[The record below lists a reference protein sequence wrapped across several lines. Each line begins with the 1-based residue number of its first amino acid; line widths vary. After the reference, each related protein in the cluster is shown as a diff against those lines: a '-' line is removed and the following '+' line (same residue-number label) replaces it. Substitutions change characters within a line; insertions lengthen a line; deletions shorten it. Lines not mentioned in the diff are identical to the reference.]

1 MNNDRMSVDTVDP
14 SKTKETV
21 VDGKVVRQ
29 KVYYKVN
36 DGYNREI
43 DTTRTMNSFSSNLE
57 NLQYVLD
64 EITREQNADYALDNM
79 TQDEDWICEND

>member
-1 MNNDRMSVDTVDP
+1 
-14 SKTKETV
+14 
-21 VDGKVVRQ
+21 
-29 KVYYKVN
+29 
-36 DGYNREI
+36 
-43 DTTRTMNSFSSNLE
+43 MNSFSSNLD